1 MTIRKCPVCGKT
13 FEAHMRQK
21 YCTPQCA
28 EKASID
34 LRQKRCEKEK
44 KKRAQA
50 REEKERM
57 KKTTSLAQDAMDA
70 RENDMTY
77 GKYMAKKYKVT
88 ITRRQASIM
97 QQDKMMWKNTKKED
111 IIIKKR
117 A

>member
-1 MTIRKCPVCGKT
+1 
-13 FEAHMRQK
+13 MRQK
-21 YCTPQCA
+21 YCNEVCA
-28 EKASID
+28 EKAALD

-50 REEKERM
+50 REERERK

-70 RENDMTY
+70 RANDMTY
-77 GKYMAKKYKVT
+77 GKYMAAKYKVT
-88 ITRRQASIM
+88 ITRQQTSIM
-97 QQDKMMWKNTKKED
+97 QQDEMMWKNIEKED

>member
-1 MTIRKCPVCGKT
+1 MTIRKCLVCGGA

-21 YCTPQCA
+21 YCNPICA
-28 EKASID
+28 EKAALD
-34 LRQKRCEKEK
+34 LRKKRCEKEK

-50 REEKERM
+50 REEKERK

-88 ITRRQASIM
+88 ITRR
-97 QQDKMMWKNTKKED
+97 
-111 IIIKKR
+111 
-117 A
+117 